1 MKVKALDKEY
11 QVKDITYKERRSL
24 HRLNAKAF
32 WDGKINPDNY
42 YDVLEKVAEIS
53 GLTEKDFKDLSM
65 VEVDQVLQEVFT
77 NYMGLEKNADG
88 D

>member
-1 MKVKALDKEY
+1 MIIKALGKEY
-11 QVKDITYKERRSL
+11 NIKEITYQERRDL

-42 YDVLEKVAEIS
+42 YDILEKVAGIS
-53 GLTEKDFKDLSM
+53 GLGEKDFKDLSM
-65 VEVDQVLQEVFT
+65 VEVDQILQEVFT
-77 NYMGLEKNADG
+77 QYMGLEKNEDG

>member
-1 MKVKALDKEY
+1 MKVKALGKEY
-11 QVKDITYKERRSL
+11 QVKDITYKERRDL
-24 HRLNAKAF
+24 HRLNAKAL

-53 GLTEKDFKDLSM
+53 GLGEKDFKDLSM
-65 VEVDQVLQEVFT
+65 VEIDQVLQEVFT
-77 NYMGLEKNADG
+77 QYMGLEKNADG

>member
-1 MKVKALDKEY
+1 MKVKALGEEY
-11 QVKDITYKERRSL
+11 QVKDITYKERRDL

-42 YDVLEKVAEIS
+42 YDVLGKVAEIS
-53 GLTEKDFKDLSM
+53 GLGEKDFKDLSM
-65 VEVDQVLQEVFT
+65 VEIDQVLQEVFT
-77 NYMGLEKNADG
+77 QYMGLEKNADG

>member
-1 MKVKALDKEY
+1 MIVKALGKEY
-11 QVKDITYKERRSL
+11 QVKDITYKERREL

-32 WDGKINPDNY
+32 WHGKVEPESY
-42 YDVLEKVAEIS
+42 YDILEKVAEIS
-53 GLTEKDFKDLSM
+53 GLQEADLNDLSM

-77 NYMGLEKNADG
+77 NYMGLAKNEDG

>member
-1 MKVKALDKEY
+1 MKVKALGKEY
-11 QVKDITYKERRSL
+11 QVKDITYKERRDL

-32 WDGKINPDNY
+32 WDGKVNPDNY

-53 GLTEKDFKDLSM
+53 GWGEDDFKGLSM
-65 VEVDQVLQEVFT
+65 TEIDQILQEVFT
-77 NYMGLEKNADG
+77 QYMGLEKNADG

>member
-1 MKVKALDKEY
+1 MKVKALGKEY
-11 QVKDITYKERRSL
+11 QVKDITYKDRRDL

-32 WDGKINPDNY
+32 WDGKVNPDNY

-53 GLTEKDFKDLSM
+53 GLGEDDFKGLSM
-65 VEVDQVLQEVFT
+65 TEIDQILQEVFT
-77 NYMGLEKNADG
+77 QYMGLEKNADG

>member
-1 MKVKALDKEY
+1 MKVKALGKEY
-11 QVKDITYKERRSL
+11 QVKDITYKERRDL

-32 WDGKINPDNY
+32 WDGKVTPDNY

-53 GLTEKDFKDLSM
+53 GLGEDDFKGLSM
-65 VEVDQVLQEVFT
+65 TEIDQILQEVFT
-77 NYMGLEKNADG
+77 QYMGLEKNADG

>member
-1 MKVKALDKEY
+1 MIIKALGKEY
-11 QVKDITYKERRSL
+11 NIKEITYKERREL

-42 YDVLEKVAEIS
+42 YDVLERVAEIA
-53 GLTEKDFKDLSM
+53 GIGETELNGLSM
-65 VEVDQVLQEVFT
+65 TEDDQVLQTIFKE
-77 NYMGLEKNADG
+77 YMGLEKKDDG

>member
-1 MKVKALDKEY
+1 MKVKALGKEY
-11 QVKDITYKERRSL
+11 QVKDITYKERRDL

-53 GLTEKDFKDLSM
+53 GLGEKDFKDLSM
-65 VEVDQVLQEVFT
+65 VEIDQVLQEVFT
-77 NYMGLEKNADG
+77 QYMGLEKTADG

>member
-11 QVKDITYKERRSL
+11 QVKDITYKERRDL

-32 WDGKINPDNY
+32 WDGKINPDSY

-53 GLTEKDFKDLSM
+53 GLGEEDFKDLSM
-65 VEVDQVLQEVFT
+65 VEVDQVLQQVFT
-77 NYMGLEKNADG
+77 DYMGLEKNADG

>member
-1 MKVKALDKEY
+1 MKVKALGEEY
-11 QVKDITYKERRSL
+11 QVKDITYKERRDL

-53 GLTEKDFKDLSM
+53 GLGEKDFKDLSM
-65 VEVDQVLQEVFT
+65 VEIDQVLQEVFT
-77 NYMGLEKNADG
+77 QYMGLEKNADG

>member
-1 MKVKALDKEY
+1 MKVKALGKEY
-11 QVKDITYKERRSL
+11 QVKDITYKERRDL

-32 WDGKINPDNY
+32 WDGKVNPDNY

-53 GLTEKDFKDLSM
+53 GLGEEDFKDLSM
-65 VEVDQVLQEVFT
+65 VEVDQVLQQVFT
-77 NYMGLEKNADG
+77 DYMGLEKNADG

>member
-1 MKVKALDKEY
+1 MKVKALGKEY
-11 QVKDITYKERRSL
+11 QVKDITDKERRDL

-32 WDGKINPDNY
+32 WDGKVNPDNY

-53 GLTEKDFKDLSM
+53 GLGEDDFKGLSM
-65 VEVDQVLQEVFT
+65 TEIDQILQEVFT
-77 NYMGLEKNADG
+77 QYMGLEKNADG

>member
-1 MKVKALDKEY
+1 MKVKALGEEY
-11 QVKDITYKERRSL
+11 QVKDITYKERRDL

-53 GLTEKDFKDLSM
+53 GLGEKDFKDLSM
-65 VEVDQVLQEVFT
+65 VEIDQVLQEVFT
-77 NYMGLEKNADG
+77 QYMVLEKNADG

>member
-1 MKVKALDKEY
+1 MKVKALGKEY
-11 QVKDITYKERRSL
+11 QVKDITYKERRDL

-32 WDGKINPDNY
+32 WDGKVNPDNY

-53 GLTEKDFKDLSM
+53 GLGEDDFKSLSM
-65 VEVDQVLQEVFT
+65 TEIDQILQEVFT
-77 NYMGLEKNADG
+77 QYMGLEKNADG

>member
-1 MKVKALDKEY
+1 MKIKALGKQF
-11 QVKDITYKERRSL
+11 QVKDISYKQRRDL

-32 WDGKINPDNY
+32 WDGKVDPESY

-53 GLTEKDFKDLSM
+53 GLTEKDFKSLSM

-77 NYMGLEKNADG
+77 EYIGLEKNVDG

>member
-1 MKVKALDKEY
+1 MKVKALGEEY
-11 QVKDITYKERRSL
+11 QVNEITYKERRDL

-53 GLTEKDFKDLSM
+53 GLGEKDFKDLSM
-65 VEVDQVLQEVFT
+65 VEIDQVLQEVFT
-77 NYMGLEKNADG
+77 QYMGLEKNADG

>member
-1 MKVKALDKEY
+1 MKVKALGKEY
-11 QVKDITYKERRSL
+11 QVKDITYKERRDL

-32 WDGKINPDNY
+32 WDGKVNPDNY

-53 GLTEKDFKDLSM
+53 GLGEDDFKSLSM
-65 VEVDQVLQEVFT
+65 TEIDQILQEVFT

>member
-1 MKVKALDKEY
+1 MKLKALGEEY
-11 QVKDITYKERRSL
+11 QVKDITYKERRDL

-53 GLTEKDFKDLSM
+53 GLGEKDFKELSM
-65 VEVDQVLQEVFT
+65 VEIDQVLQEVFT
-77 NYMGLEKNADG
+77 QYMGLEKNADG

>member
-1 MKVKALDKEY
+1 MKVKALGKEY
-11 QVKDITYKERRSL
+11 QVKDITYKERRDL

-32 WDGKINPDNY
+32 WDGNINPDNY

-53 GLTEKDFKDLSM
+53 GLGEKDFKDLSM
-65 VEVDQVLQEVFT
+65 VEIDQVLQEVFT
-77 NYMGLEKNADG
+77 QYMGLEKNADG

>member
-11 QVKDITYKERRSL
+11 QVKDITYKERRGL

-65 VEVDQVLQEVFT
+65 VEVDQLLQAILT
-77 NYMGLEKNADG
+77 SYLGLEKKVDG

>member
-1 MKVKALDKEY
+1 MKVKALGEEY
-11 QVKDITYKERRSL
+11 QVKDITYKERRDL

-32 WDGKINPDNY
+32 WDGKINPDSY

-53 GLTEKDFKDLSM
+53 GLGEEDFKDLSM
-65 VEVDQVLQEVFT
+65 VEVDQVLQQVFT
-77 NYMGLEKNADG
+77 DYMGLEKNADG

>member
-53 GLTEKDFKDLSM
+53 GLGEKDFKDLSM

>member
-1 MKVKALDKEY
+1 MKVKALGKEY
-11 QVKDITYKERRSL
+11 QVKDITYKERRDL

-32 WDGKINPDNY
+32 WDGKVNPDNY

-53 GLTEKDFKDLSM
+53 GLGEDDFKGLSM
-65 VEVDQVLQEVFT
+65 TEIDQILQEVFT
-77 NYMGLEKNADG
+77 QYMGLEKNADG

>member
-1 MKVKALDKEY
+1 MKVKALGKEY
-11 QVKDITYKERRSL
+11 QVKDITYKERRDL

-32 WDGKINPDNY
+32 WDGKVNPDNY

-53 GLTEKDFKDLSM
+53 GLGEDDFKSLSM
-65 VEVDQVLQEVFT
+65 TEIDQILQELFT
-77 NYMGLEKNADG
+77 QYMGLEKIVDG

>member
-11 QVKDITYKERRSL
+11 QVKDITYKERRGL

-53 GLTEKDFKDLSM
+53 GLGEKDFKDLSM

>member
-1 MKVKALDKEY
+1 MIVKVLGKEYKVKE
-11 QVKDITYKERRSL
+11 ITYQERRDL

-42 YDVLEKVAEIS
+42 YDILEKVAGIS
-53 GLTEKDFKDLSM
+53 GLGEKEFKDLSM
-65 VEVDQVLQEVFT
+65 VEVDQILQEVFT
-77 NYMGLEKNADG
+77 QYMGLEKNEDG